1 MPREVRRKY
10 AINFDLK
17 IADLEKYYSATNPK
31 SAYKEIS
38 KYMSKHGFFIGS
50 GQVIYRIAH

>member
-31 SAYKEIS
+31 NAYKEIHS
-38 KYMSKHGFFIGS
+38 FS
-50 GQVIYRIAH
+50 VIHMLQND